1 MSQARTPQLGA
12 DYPGEQYYSGPPPPP
27 SHYPSHYY
35 PAPYPAHYPPP
46 PLTSY
51 ESAPPPPGEF
61 SPHSDSSSHS
71 PNSFEHNYHPYYAQE
86 SVFFSGDG
94 VGPIRADKRNKL
106 GVGSNKKERRRTQSI
121 NAAFSSL
128 RDCIPNVPCD
138 TKLSKIKTL
147 RLATSYIDYLMQ
159 MLNSENVTSNAIT
172 GFKADIHKRWK
183 EKSEEQKRRELVD
196 ELEDENNRFLTLGHF
211 NTS

>member
-71 PNSFEHNYHPYYAQE
+71 PNSFEHTYHPYYAQVRISQSQFE
-86 SVFFSGDG
+86 VF
-94 VGPIRADKRNKL
+94 R
-106 GVGSNKKERRRTQSI
+106 
-121 NAAFSSL
+121 
-128 RDCIPNVPCD
+128 
-138 TKLSKIKTL
+138 
-147 RLATSYIDYLMQ
+147 
-159 MLNSENVTSNAIT
+159 LNSVWFKIVLTGVSILLWRRSWSDPSRQKEQTWGGFHLINKITLNVI
-172 GFKADIHKRWK
+172 IMIRLIQCMILIQPRH
-183 EKSEEQKRRELVD
+183 
-196 ELEDENNRFLTLGHF
+196 
-211 NTS
+211 